1 MEGALCYPSN
11 DQREER
17 EGRSYPGN
25 DMQALI
31 ASLHQLEEREL
42 AGGQRRWEL
51 LPAGHVITLLPTLL
65 ISLSLSLPQ
74 RDFLLISVLL
84 THLTAS
90 GGFGLMKVIEYQ
102 N

>member
-1 MEGALCYPSN
+1 MALFYHGNDQREERDGRSYHGN

-65 ISLSLSLPQ
+65 ISLSLTY
-74 RDFLLISVLL
+74 FLREI
-84 THLTAS
+84 
-90 GGFGLMKVIEYQ
+90 FF
-102 N
+102 